1 MDNTINIQA
10 LQFHYPQSDFL
21 LDIPE
26 LQIKKNE
33 RVVFIGPSGSG
44 KTTLLNLIAGI
55 ITPDKGQIA
64 IGNSMISSLD
74 EGARRANRIENI
86 GLVFQTFELLS
97 YLSVIDNVL
106 LPARINPILKVTSE
120 LRQQAETLLSAMGLQ
135 YRLNQHP
142 RQLSQGERQRVAVCR
157 ALLMQPPL
165 LLADEPT
172 GNLDIFNKEKALHLL
187 LDYAKINKAT
197 LIVVTHDQTL
207 LDHFDRVID
216 FQDFINPHFYSP
228 QKKTG
233 TKTISP

>member
-1 MDNTINIQA
+1 MINIQK
-10 LQFHYPQSDFL
+10 LQFHYPQGDFL

-74 EGARRANRIENI
+74 EGARRAHRIENI

-135 YRLNQHP
+135 HRINQHP

-187 LDYAKINKAT
+187 LDYAKINNAT

-216 FQDFINPHFYSP
+216 FQDFISPHLYSS
-228 QKKTG
+228 QKKTA
-233 TKTISP
+233 TKTISL

>member
-1 MDNTINIQA
+1 MDNMVNIQA
-10 LQFHYPQSDFL
+10 LQFHYPQGDFL

-135 YRLNQHP
+135 YRINQHP
-142 RQLSQGERQRVAVCR
+142 EQLSQGERQRVAVCR

-187 LDYAKINKAT
+187 LDYAKNNKAT

-207 LDHFDRVID
+207 LEHFDRVID
-216 FQDFINPHFYSP
+216 FQDFISP